1 MERVRVVLRVRPNAD
16 GSDDEDIVDIRS
28 QRKVV
33 ISKPGKK
40 NTYLLSQQTRY
51 YEYTFD
57 HIFPPSSDQEIV
69 YNISTCNFLK
79 NAISNGIN
87 LTVFVYGATGTG
99 KTYTII
105 GNEKNPGIV
114 IRGINETFE
123 HLFSDKKFIKD
134 NFSDISCN
142 ENNNSNELR
151 SNSSFF
157 VTASYMEIYN
167 ETIRDLL
174 NPSNNSTIGQYSCEI
189 LEDQS
194 NIQISNLTQLLIE
207 NSKEGI
213 QALNFGNKYRKIEQT
228 AANNVSS
235 RSHAIFQLSIFLE
248 GKKFFNMPTNNNPH
262 KFVRSNNYKNEHFPS
277 EKLYKPSIN
286 NSISPQ
292 LWCKISFIDL
302 AGSERASATQNRG
315 IRLTEGAHI
324 NRSLLALANC
334 INSLALSSPN
344 VDGQVILNQNND
356 NKHHVKYRDSKLTHI
371 LKNSLEGEKCFVVM
385 IANISPSSKAF
396 EESHNT
402 LKYANRAK
410 NIKVR
415 ISNQL
420 LNENEE
426 NDLSCSCNCHVVT
439 NYYDHKAKSKKK
451 FQIESSS
458 QTVISGLVTIEERKT
473 FQDENNHGLNLIQ
486 HLNNNIYDV
495 INSLSELLNQ
505 TSSKKVNETIIENS
519 NSLSEKE
526 NNSKLQK
533 NEINYSEKQLNRAS
547 FVSTQSN
554 DEINST
560 EISKIGESL
569 YNTEPFRELE
579 SKIFSIMIDSLNKLK
594 EIKLEYNEILNSEA
608 LLLKKIQDLAE
619 DFSIKRQK
627 KYTESVIHD

>member
-57 HIFPPSSDQEIV
+57 HIFPPNSGQETV

-123 HLFSDKKFIKD
+123 QLFSDERFIKD
-134 NFSDISCN
+134 NGFDLNSN

-151 SNSSFF
+151 SNSNFF

-174 NPSNNSTIGQYSCEI
+174 NPSNNSNNGQCSCEI

-248 GKKFFNMPTNNNPH
+248 GKKLYMPTNNNAH
-262 KFVRSNNYKNEHFPS
+262 KFIRSNNYKNEHFPS
-277 EKLYKPSIN
+277 EKLYKPTIN
-286 NSISPQ
+286 NSINPQ

-334 INSLALSSPN
+334 INSLALSNSN
-344 VDGQVILNQNND
+344 VDGHVILNPNND
-356 NKHHVKYRDSKLTHI
+356 VRYHVKYRDSKLTHI

-410 NIKVR
+410 NIKVK

-420 LNENEE
+420 FNENEE
-426 NDLSCSCNCHVVT
+426 NYLSCTCNCHVGINT
-439 NYYDHKAKSKKK
+439 NDQKAKSKKSN
-451 FQIESSS
+451 QANSSS
-458 QTVISGLVTIEERKT
+458 QTIICGLVKTEEKKLS
-473 FQDENNHGLNLIQ
+473 QQEDNYGLNLIQ

-495 INSLSELLNQ
+495 INFISEFTNQ
-505 TSSKKVNETIIENS
+505 ISNKKVNETTTENS
-519 NSLSEKE
+519 NSILEKE
-526 NNSKLQK
+526 NNSKFQQ
-533 NEINYSEKQLNRAS
+533 NDINYSEKQINRAS
-547 FVSTQSN
+547 FVSTLSN
-554 DEINST
+554 DENHVIETNEINESIHSA
-560 EISKIGESL
+560 ESFIELQSKMFSL
-569 YNTEPFRELE
+569 MT
-579 SKIFSIMIDSLNKLK
+579 DSLKILK
-594 EIKLEYNEILNSEA
+594 EIKLEYSEILNNEA
-608 LLLKKIQDLAE
+608 LLLKKIQDLAD
-619 DFSIKRQK
+619 DFSTKRQK
-627 KYTESVIHD
+627 KYTESVQNQ

>member
-16 GSDDEDIVDIRS
+16 GSDDEDIVDIRG
-28 QRKVV
+28 QRKVI

-57 HIFPPSSDQEIV
+57 HIFPPNADQETV

-123 HLFSDKKFIKD
+123 YLFSDERFVKD
-134 NFSDISCN
+134 NNSDMSSS
-142 ENNNSNELR
+142 ENNSSNELKPN
-151 SNSSFF
+151 SNFF

-174 NPSNNSTIGQYSCEI
+174 NPSNNSSNCQYSCEI

-228 AANNVSS
+228 VANNVSS

-248 GKKFFNMPTNNNPH
+248 RKKLFNISANNNPH
-262 KFVRSNNYKNEHFPS
+262 KFIRSNNYRNDHFPS

-286 NSISPQ
+286 NSTNPQ

-334 INSLALSSPN
+334 INSLALSSSSI
-344 VDGQVILNQNND
+344 DGQSILNQNND
-356 NKHHVKYRDSKLTHI
+356 NRYHVKYRDSKLTHI

-410 NIKVR
+410 NIKVK

-420 LNENEE
+420 LNDNEE
-426 NDLSCSCNCHVVT
+426 NDLSCTCNCNIGINSFDQKV
-439 NYYDHKAKSKKK
+439 KSKKK
-451 FQIESSS
+451 SQIESSS
-458 QTVISGLVTIEERKT
+458 QTIISGLVTVEEKKI
-473 FQDENNHGLNLIQ
+473 FQDENNYGLNLI
-486 HLNNNIYDV
+486 HHINNNIYDV
-495 INSLSELLNQ
+495 INSLSEFSSQ
-505 TSSKKVNETIIENS
+505 ISSKKVNETIIEN
-519 NSLSEKE
+519 NSFSEKE
-526 NNSKLQK
+526 NNSLFQQS
-533 NEINYSEKQLNRAS
+533 EINYSDKQLNRAS

-554 DEINST
+554 DEINSL
-560 EISKIGESL
+560 EISKRSFTIKE
-569 YNTEPFRELE
+569 NTRI
-579 SKIFSIMIDSLNKLK
+579 S
-594 EIKLEYNEILNSEA
+594 
-608 LLLKKIQDLAE
+608 
-619 DFSIKRQK
+619 
-627 KYTESVIHD
+627 

>member
-1 MERVRVVLRVRPNAD
+1 MERVRVVLRVRPSTE
-16 GSDDEDIVDIRS
+16 GSDDEDIVDIRN

-57 HIFPPSSDQEIV
+57 HIFPPNSDQETV

-123 HLFSDKKFIKD
+123 QLFNNERFNRD
-134 NFSDISCN
+134 NYSDINCN
-142 ENNNSNELR
+142 ENNNSNEIR
-151 SNSSFF
+151 SNSNFF

-174 NPSNNSTIGQYSCEI
+174 NPTNSSSNGQYSCEI

-213 QALNFGNKYRKIEQT
+213 YALNFGNKHRKIEQT

-248 GKKFFNMPTNNNPH
+248 GKKVYNASTSNNSH
-262 KFVRSNNYKNEHFPS
+262 KFVRSNNYKNDHFPN
-277 EKLYKPSIN
+277 ERLYKPSIN
-286 NSISPQ
+286 NSNSPQ

-334 INSLALSSPN
+334 INSLALSSSN
-344 VDGQVILNQNND
+344 IDGQVVLSQSND
-356 NKHHVKYRDSKLTHI
+356 VRYHVKYRDSKLTHI

-410 NIKVR
+410 NIKVK

-420 LNENEE
+420 LNENDE
-426 NDLSCSCNCHVVT
+426 NDTSCNCNCHFGINT
-439 NYYDHKAKSKKK
+439 FDQRIKFKKNVLVD
-451 FQIESSS
+451 SYS
-458 QTVISGLVTIEERKT
+458 QTTISGLVRVEEKVS
-473 FQDENNHGLNLIQ
+473 QEVNNHGLSLIKY
-486 HLNNNIYDV
+486 LNNNIYDV
-495 INSLSELLNQ
+495 INYMSEFSNKI
-505 TSSKKVNETIIENS
+505 SGKKISEVIIENS
-519 NSLSEKE
+519 NVISEKE
-526 NNSKLQK
+526 NNSQFRH
-533 NEINYSEKQLNRAS
+533 NEINNSDKQLNRAS

-554 DEINST
+554 DDNHTIGINR
-560 EISKIGESL
+560 ISEPIEFSESF
-569 YNTEPFRELE
+569 NELE
-579 SKIFSIMIDSLNKLK
+579 SKIFSIMTDSLERLN
-594 EIKLEYNEILNSEA
+594 EIKLEYNEMLNNET
-608 LLLKKIQDLAE
+608 LLLKRIQDLA
-619 DFSIKRQK
+619 DDLSIKVQK
-627 KYTESVIHD
+627 KHTESAIHKD

>member
-16 GSDDEDIVDIRS
+16 GSDDEDIVDIRG
-28 QRKVV
+28 QRKVI

-57 HIFPPSSDQEIV
+57 HIFPPNADQETV

-79 NAISNGIN
+79 NAISSGIN

-123 HLFSDKKFIKD
+123 CLFSDERFVKD
-134 NFSDISCN
+134 NNSDMSCS
-142 ENNNSNELR
+142 ENNSSNELKPN
-151 SNSSFF
+151 SNFF

-174 NPSNNSTIGQYSCEI
+174 NPSTSSSNCQYSCEI

-228 AANNVSS
+228 VANNVSS

-248 GKKFFNMPTNNNPH
+248 RKKLFNVSANNNPH
-262 KFVRSNNYKNEHFPS
+262 KFIRSNNYRNDHFPS

-286 NSISPQ
+286 NSANPQ

-334 INSLALSSPN
+334 INSLALSSSSI
-344 VDGQVILNQNND
+344 DGQSILNQNND
-356 NKHHVKYRDSKLTHI
+356 NRYHVKYRDSKLTHI

-410 NIKVR
+410 NIKVK

-420 LNENEE
+420 LNDNEE
-426 NDLSCSCNCHVVT
+426 NDLSCTCNCNIGT
-439 NYYDHKAKSKKK
+439 NYFDQKVKSKKK
-451 FQIESSS
+451 SQIESSS
-458 QTVISGLVTIEERKT
+458 QTIISGLVTVEEKKI
-473 FQDENNHGLNLIQ
+473 FQDENNYGLNLIN
-486 HLNNNIYDV
+486 HINNNIHDV
-495 INSLSELLNQ
+495 INSLSEFSNQ
-505 TSSKKVNETIIENS
+505 ISNKKVNETIIEN
-519 NSLSEKE
+519 NSFSEKE
-526 NNSKLQK
+526 NNSLFQQ
-533 NEINYSEKQLNRAS
+533 NEINYSDKQLNRAS

-554 DEINST
+554 DEVNSL
-560 EISKIGESL
+560 EISKRSFTIKE
-569 YNTEPFRELE
+569 NTRI
-579 SKIFSIMIDSLNKLK
+579 S
-594 EIKLEYNEILNSEA
+594 
-608 LLLKKIQDLAE
+608 
-619 DFSIKRQK
+619 
-627 KYTESVIHD
+627 

>member
-1 MERVRVVLRVRPNAD
+1 MERVRVVLRVRPNVD
-16 GSDDEDIVDIRS
+16 GSDDEDIVDIRG
-28 QRKVV
+28 QRKVI

-57 HIFPPSSDQEIV
+57 HIFPPNADQETV

-123 HLFSDKKFIKD
+123 YLFSDERFVKD
-134 NFSDISCN
+134 NNSDMSCS
-142 ENNNSNELR
+142 ENNSSNELKPN
-151 SNSSFF
+151 SNFF

-174 NPSNNSTIGQYSCEI
+174 NPSNSSSNGQYSCEI

-207 NSKEGI
+207 NSKDGI

-228 AANNVSS
+228 VANNVSS

-248 GKKFFNMPTNNNPH
+248 RKKLFNKSANNNPH
-262 KFVRSNNYKNEHFPS
+262 KFIRSNNYRNDHFPS

-286 NSISPQ
+286 NSANPQ

-334 INSLALSSPN
+334 INSLALSSSN
-344 VDGQVILNQNND
+344 IDGQSIINQSND
-356 NKHHVKYRDSKLTHI
+356 SRYHVKYRDSKLTHI

-410 NIKVR
+410 NIKVK
-415 ISNQL
+415 ISNHL

-426 NDLSCSCNCHVVT
+426 NDMLCTCNC
-439 NYYDHKAKSKKK
+439 NIGIDSFDKKAKSKKK
-451 FQIESSS
+451 PLIESSS
-458 QTVISGLVTIEERKT
+458 QTIISGLVTVEKKI
-473 FQDENNHGLNLIQ
+473 FQDENNYGLNLINQ
-486 HLNNNIYDV
+486 INNSIYDV
-495 INSLSELLNQ
+495 INSLSEFSNQ
-505 TSSKKVNETIIENS
+505 ISNKKVNKTIIEN
-519 NSLSEKE
+519 NSFSEKE
-526 NNSKLQK
+526 NNSLFQQ
-533 NEINYSEKQLNRAS
+533 NEINYSDKQLNRAS

-554 DEINST
+554 DEVNSL
-560 EISKIGESL
+560 EISKVGESL
-569 YNTEPFRELE
+569 CIIELFKELE
-579 SKIFSIMIDSLNKLK
+579 SKIFSIMTDSLNKLK

-608 LLLKKIQDLAE
+608 LLLKKIQKLAE

-627 KYTESVIHD
+627 KYAESLINE

>member
-1 MERVRVVLRVRPNAD
+1 MERVRVVLRVRPSTE

-40 NTYLLSQQTRY
+40 NIYLLSQQTRY

-57 HIFPPSSDQEIV
+57 HIFPPNSDQESV
-69 YNISTCNFLK
+69 YNLSTCNFLR
-79 NAISNGIN
+79 NAILNGIN
-87 LTVFVYGATGTG
+87 LTIFVYGATGTG

-105 GNEKNPGIV
+105 GNEKNPGII

-123 HLFSDKKFIKD
+123 QLSSDKRFNRD
-134 NFSDISCN
+134 NDSELNCN
-142 ENNNSNELR
+142 ENNRSNETKSNSN
-151 SNSSFF
+151 FF
-157 VTASYMEIYN
+157 VTVSYMEIYN

-174 NPSNNSTIGQYSCEI
+174 NPSNNSGNGQYSCEI

-213 QALNFGNKYRKIEQT
+213 NALNFGNRHRKIEQT

-248 GKKFFNMPTNNNPH
+248 GKKIYNSSVNNSQ
-262 KFVRSNNYKNEHFPS
+262 KFVRSNNYKNEYFPN
-277 EKLYKPSIN
+277 ERLYKPAIN
-286 NSISPQ
+286 NSNSPQ

-334 INSLALSSPN
+334 INSLALSSSN
-344 VDGQVILNQNND
+344 ADGQVVLNQND
-356 NKHHVKYRDSKLTHI
+356 AKYHVKYRDSKLTHI

-385 IANISPSSKAF
+385 IANISPSSKSF

-410 NIKVR
+410 NIKVK

-420 LNENEE
+420 LNDTEE
-426 NDLSCSCNCHVVT
+426 NDIPCNCNCHFGI
-439 NYYDHKAKSKKK
+439 NAFDKLK
-451 FQIESSS
+451 FRKGSYADSSS
-458 QTVISGLVTIEERKT
+458 QTAISGLIRFEDNASKEV
-473 FQDENNHGLNLIQ
+473 NNYGLNLIK
-486 HLNNNIYDV
+486 H
-495 INSLSELLNQ
+495 LSENLHHALNYMSEF
-505 TSSKKVNETIIENS
+505 SSQIPCHNLDETINENS
-519 NSLSEKE
+519 NFISEKE
-526 NNSKLQK
+526 NNSQFQQ
-533 NEINYSEKQLNRAS
+533 SEVNCSDKQLNRSS
-547 FVSTQSN
+547 FVSTQST
-554 DEINST
+554 DENHA
-560 EISKIGESL
+560 IGLHRMDESVQFSESF
-569 YNTEPFRELE
+569 NELE
-579 SKIFSIMIDSLNKLK
+579 SKIFSIITDSLEKLN
-594 EIKLEYNEILNSEA
+594 EIK
-608 LLLKKIQDLAE
+608 
-619 DFSIKRQK
+619 
-627 KYTESVIHD
+627 

>member
-16 GSDDEDIVDIRS
+16 GSDDEDIVDIRG
-28 QRKVV
+28 QRKVI

-57 HIFPPSSDQEIV
+57 HIFPPNADQETV

-123 HLFSDKKFIKD
+123 YLFSDERFVKD
-134 NFSDISCN
+134 NNSDMSSS
-142 ENNNSNELR
+142 ENNSSNELKPN
-151 SNSSFF
+151 SNFF

-174 NPSNNSTIGQYSCEI
+174 NPSNNSSNCQYSCEI

-228 AANNVSS
+228 VANNVSS

-248 GKKFFNMPTNNNPH
+248 RKKLFNISANNNPH
-262 KFVRSNNYKNEHFPS
+262 KFIRSNNYRNDHFPS

-286 NSISPQ
+286 NSTNPQ

-334 INSLALSSPN
+334 INSLALSSSSI
-344 VDGQVILNQNND
+344 DGQSILNQNND
-356 NKHHVKYRDSKLTHI
+356 NRYHVKYRDSKLTHI

-410 NIKVR
+410 NIKVK

-420 LNENEE
+420 LNDNEE
-426 NDLSCSCNCHVVT
+426 NDLSCTCNCNIGINSFDQKV
-439 NYYDHKAKSKKK
+439 KSKKK
-451 FQIESSS
+451 SQIESSS
-458 QTVISGLVTIEERKT
+458 QTIISGLVTVEEKKI
-473 FQDENNHGLNLIQ
+473 FQDENNYGLNLI
-486 HLNNNIYDV
+486 HHINNNIYDV
-495 INSLSELLNQ
+495 INSLSEFSSQ
-505 TSSKKVNETIIENS
+505 ISSKKVNETIIEN
-519 NSLSEKE
+519 NSFSEKE
-526 NNSKLQK
+526 NNSLFQQS
-533 NEINYSEKQLNRAS
+533 EINYSDKQLNRAS

-554 DEINST
+554 DEINSL
-560 EISKIGESL
+560 EISKVGESMCIIEL
-569 YNTEPFRELE
+569 FKELE
-579 SKIFSIMIDSLNKLK
+579 SKIFIIMADSLNKLK
-594 EIKLEYNEILNSEA
+594 EIKLEYNETLNSEA
-608 LLLKKIQDLAE
+608 LLLKKIQELAE

-627 KYTESVIHD
+627 KYTESFINE

>member
-57 HIFPPSSDQEIV
+57 HIFPPESGQEAV
-69 YNISTCNFLK
+69 YSISTCNFLK

-87 LTVFVYGATGTG
+87 FTVFVYGATGTG

-123 HLFSDKKFIKD
+123 QLFSNEKLIKD
-134 NFSDISCN
+134 NEPDLNSN

-151 SNSSFF
+151 PNSKFF

-174 NPSNNSTIGQYSCEI
+174 NPSNNSNNGQYSCEI

-248 GKKFFNMPTNNNPH
+248 GKKLYMSTNNNPH

-286 NSISPQ
+286 NSMNPQ

-334 INSLALSSPN
+334 INSLALSSSS
-344 VDGQVILNQNND
+344 VDGQAILNQNSD
-356 NKHHVKYRDSKLTHI
+356 VRHHVKYRDSKLTHI

-410 NIKVR
+410 NIKVK

-420 LNENEE
+420 FNENEE
-426 NDLSCSCNCHVVT
+426 GDSSCTCNCRFGINTDQKV
-439 NYYDHKAKSKKK
+439 KSFKNS
-451 FQIESSS
+451 QVDSSS
-458 QTVISGLVTIEERKT
+458 QTMISGLVGTDEKKVPQE
-473 FQDENNHGLNLIQ
+473 ENNHGLNLIQ

-495 INSLSELLNQ
+495 INSMSEFSNHI
-505 TSSKKVNETIIENS
+505 SGKKVNETIIDDS
-519 NSLSEKE
+519 NYILEKE
-526 NNSKLQK
+526 NNSQFQH
-533 NEINYSEKQLNRAS
+533 NEINYLEKQLNRTS

-554 DEINST
+554 DENHVVELNKMNESICNENS
-560 EISKIGESL
+560 
-569 YNTEPFRELE
+569 FRELE
-579 SKIFSIMIDSLNKLK
+579 SKIFSIMTDSLKKLK
-594 EIKLEYNEILNSEA
+594 EIKLEYSEIINNEA

-627 KYTESVIHD
+627 KYTESVQDQS